1 MIKLELVDRLYAL
14 FPKLKK
20 KEALTI
26 VNLIIEKM
34 ADSLVEGERIDI
46 RGFGAFSLKRHP
58 PRLAHNPKT
67 KQKLMTQ
74 EKYSVR
80 FRPSKYITEAIN
92 SAHRGKQG

>member
-1 MIKLELVDRLYAL
+1 MIKFELVDRLYAL

-20 KEALTI
+20 NEALAI
-26 VNLIIEKM
+26 VNLIVEKM

-46 RGFGAFSLKRHP
+46 RGFGTFSLKRHP

-74 EKYSVR
+74 EKYSVH

-92 SAHRGKQG
+92 SAHRVNQD